1 MLTPNQYLA
10 KDVKLQAG
18 DIIVGKNASK
28 AASITSTAGQPITLL
43 FQNCTSPFGLST
55 WGGDD
60 ASKDRVS
67 LDLRASPTIE
77 SCVTKIDE
85 AILKYVEANAS
96 KYFPA
101 NLTKDRIREYFRPT
115 LKIHEENKYP
125 ALIKT
130 KLSKSRV
137 KVWDTAKK
145 TISADAIEPHSN
157 VSVVLTVRALYF
169 QSKSWGIVLECQH
182 VMLAENSAECPFE
195 CDDAGDAALLAD
207 L

>member
-28 AASITSTAGQPITLL
+28 AASITSAAGQPITLR
-43 FQNCTSPFGLST
+43 FENCESPFGLSS
-55 WGGDD
+55 WGDD
-60 ASKDRVS
+60 AGKDRVS
-67 LDLRASPTIE
+67 LDLRASPIIE
-77 SCVTKIDE
+77 TCVASIDK
-85 AILKYVEANAS
+85 AILEYVEANAS

-101 NLTKDRIREYFRPT
+101 SLTKDRIREYFRPT

-145 TISADAIEPHSN
+145 LISADAIQPHCQ
-157 VSVVLTVRALYF
+157 VSVVLAVRALYF
-169 QSKSWGIVLECQH
+169 QSKSWGVVLECQH

-195 CDDAGDAALLAD
+195 CDDAPAMLAD